1 MTPPEPRHRRL
12 ARLWGVLLLIAAG
25 VLAWQLRDGLP
36 TDTRLTALLP
46 QDRQSPLIERAGEQ
60 LGKPFEDRFVL
71 LLSAPDLADDAR
83 ALADALTAADD
94 GRLVERLDWR
104 DVDLADADPRTSLA
118 PYRYRLLTPALR
130 ETIHDDGGA
139 SLVQPALQRLFSPA
153 ASAQPV
159 TAPFGLLD
167 RWLAARE
174 DSPVTPWHGLL
185 TVRDDDGER
194 YALLIGQLATNPYSL
209 PAQQALTDAL
219 NAFETA
225 HPEARLLHSGL
236 IFHAAAGAR
245 QARHEITT
253 IGLGAFAGL
262 IAILLAVFRSPRTL
276 VSLLLP
282 LGCGL
287 LVALP
292 LTLALFGRLHLMTLA
307 FGASL
312 IGVAIDYAL
321 HLQCDRAILGRAF
334 RLRAL
339 LPGLTLGLVSS
350 LAAYLAQALT
360 PLPGLQQM
368 AVFAAAGLAGAWLT
382 VVLWLPRLHL
392 PAHPVTA
399 RIADRLWRLTTPRVR
414 RPRGTA
420 LIAGAVTLALLGL
433 ITARITVD
441 DSLRLLNPSSPERL
455 AEERQVQSLLG
466 SDTGSHFLLVTAP
479 DEAALL
485 SRLAAL
491 GDALDGAIADG
502 LAIGY
507 DNLADRVPPPAVQD
521 ANLAAVKTLY
531 GEPLTTLV
539 ARAGLPARVVQKA
552 RATLDAVPGL
562 DVASWLAM
570 PAGQADRRLWLGR
583 VEQHGTATMAAT
595 LVLTG
600 VDAPAEV
607 ARIEAIAHAQQ
618 GAVYVDRVARLSGL
632 LGELRQHIAVWVGLA
647 LAGLT
652 LLLVWRYRRRAW
664 RVVAPALGA
673 LIGVLAV
680 FAALGIP
687 LNVFSQLGLLLVL
700 GIGLDAGIF
709 SAEHARRPATWLAIS
724 LSTLTSV
731 LAFGLLAFSATPA
744 LHYLGLTCLIG
755 LTLVW
760 LLVPWVRPVPPPT
773 KESAHG
779 NDLPLP

>member
-1 MTPPEPRHRRL
+1 MTPADSTDRRL
-12 ARLWGVLLLIAAG
+12 ARLWGVVLLIALG
-25 VLAWQLRDGLP
+25 VFVWQVRDGLP

-46 QDRQSPLIERAGEQ
+46 PDRQSPLIERAGEQ
-60 LGKPFEDRFVL
+60 LGQPFADRFVL
-71 LLSAPDLADDAR
+71 LVSAPDLGDAAG
-83 ALADALTAADD
+83 ALAEALGAADD
-94 GRLVERLDWR
+94 GRLVARLDWR
-104 DVDLADADPRTSLA
+104 DVDLADADPRESLDR
-118 PYRYRLLTPALR
+118 YRYRLLPPALR
-130 ETIHDDGGA
+130 ETIHTDGGT
-139 SLVQPALQRLFSPA
+139 SLVQPALERLFSPT
-153 ASAQPV
+153 ASPQPV
-159 TAPFGLLD
+159 ADPFDLLD
-167 RWLAARE
+167 RWLAAR
-174 DSPVTPWHGLL
+174 DNSPVTPWHGLL
-185 TVRDDDGER
+185 TVRGDDGTR
-194 YALLIGQLATNPYSL
+194 HALLIGQLAANPYSL
-209 PAQQALTDAL
+209 PAQQALTETLA
-219 NAFETA
+219 AFESA
-225 HPEARLLHSGL
+225 HPEASLLHSGL

-253 IGLGAFAGL
+253 IGLGAFVGL

-321 HLQCDRAILGRAF
+321 HLQCDRAIQGRAF

-360 PLPGLQQM
+360 PLPGLRQM

-382 VVLWLPRLHL
+382 VVLWLPRLRL
-392 PAHPVTA
+392 PAHPATA
-399 RIADRLWRLTTPRVR
+399 RIAERLWRLTTPRIR
-414 RPRGTA
+414 RPRGVA
-420 LIAGAVTLALLGL
+420 VIAVGLSLALLGL
-433 ITARITVD
+433 IAARLTVD
-441 DSLRLLNPSSPERL
+441 DSLRLLNPSSAARL
-455 AEERQVQSLLG
+455 AEERQVQHLLG

-479 DEAALL
+479 DEPALL

-491 GDALDGAIADG
+491 GDALDAAIADG
-502 LAIGY
+502 LSIGY
-507 DNLADRVPPPAVQD
+507 DDLADRVPPPAVQD
-521 ANLAAVKTLY
+521 ANLAAVTTLY
-531 GEPLTTLV
+531 GEPLATLV
-539 ARAGLPARVVQKA
+539 ERAGLPERVIRDA
-552 RATLDAVPGL
+552 RARLDGVPRL

-570 PAGQADRRLWLGR
+570 PAGQGDRRLWLGR
-583 VEQHGTATMAAT
+583 VAQHGSDTLAAT

-600 VDAPAEV
+600 LDTPAEV
-607 ARIEAIAHAQQ
+607 ARIEAIAHARE
-618 GAVYVDRVARLSGL
+618 GTIYVDRVARLSGL
-632 LGELRQHIAVWVGLA
+632 LGELRRHIAVWVGVA
-647 LAGLT
+647 LAALT
-652 LLLVWRYRRRAW
+652 LLLVWRYRWRAW
-664 RVVAPALGA
+664 RVVAPPLGA
-673 LIGVLAV
+673 LLGVLAV

-709 SAEHARRPATWLAIS
+709 SAEHGRRPATWLAIS

-760 LLVPWVRPVPPPT
+760 LLVPWVRLDPPPA

-779 NDLPLP
+779 NDHP